1 MTVRTRHDFIDKYGV
16 FTSGRSMRETNK
28 EERING
34 QFSTGKEVTAGDPQE
49 SGLKSILT
57 QNYSV

>member
-1 MTVRTRHDFIDKYGV
+1 M
-16 FTSGRSMRETNK
+16 FTFGKSMRETNK

-34 QFSTGKEVTAGDPQE
+34 QFSTGEEVTAGDPQE

-57 QNYSV
+57 QNYSGQRNYNLL